1 MTGFAVIDLEATG
14 FAYHRTDRVCDVRL
28 LGLVGVVESPYSV
41 RTPIYGRRRWHE
53 PSSGVRRPW
62 LQKERCAVSAD
73 TARTKKD
80 QRFEFRVSA
89 ADRELFARAAD
100 ALGTPVSAFANE
112 QLRIAAQKVLADR
125 TEFVLSPVEAALWDA
140 MCERPARDLPDVRA
154 LLAEPS
160 IFVNE

>member
-1 MTGFAVIDLEATG
+1 M
-14 FAYHRTDRVCDVRL
+14 
-28 LGLVGVVESPYSV
+28 
-41 RTPIYGRRRWHE
+41 
-53 PSSGVRRPW
+53 
-62 LQKERCAVSAD
+62 SAD
-73 TARTKKD
+73 TAHAKKD
-80 QRFEFRVSA
+80 QRFELRVST

-100 ALGTPVSAFANE
+100 AVGTPVSTFATE
-112 QLRIAAQKVLADR
+112 QLRIAAQRVLADR